1 MTNRTRA
8 KLSSEDLSSV
18 YGGQYIFRAFDTTK
32 NKSLFFVADQTGIF
46 TCADEAVARR
56 NSPTLNSAI
65 ENCTDIAEAE
75 RKANEKV
82 EQLNSLHHY
91 KPNRCCTLL

>member
-18 YGGQYIFRAFDTTK
+18 YGGQYIFRAFDATK
-32 NKSLFFVADQTGIF
+32 NKSRFFIADQTGIF
-46 TCADEAVARR
+46 TCDDEAVARR

-82 EQLNSLHHY
+82 EQLNSLHHSKQKGY
-91 KPNRCCTLL
+91 SALL